1 MPFDLVDAATIRAG
15 DATDAYF
22 DRALAALD
30 VADRDPTVTAAV
42 TADQLPTGRYLVLAG
57 VSAVAELLEPLG
69 VTVDA
74 LPPGRIVDG
83 GPLMQIT
90 GRYRSFA
97 RYETAIIGLLSQASA
112 MATAALR
119 VRLAAPDTP
128 VYSFGA
134 RHVHPAIAP
143 VVERSALIAGL
154 DGISHVAAGHQLGVD
169 PVGTMPHA
177 LMLCFGRDAQP
188 AAWVAFDEAVDD
200 AVPRIALCDTF
211 DDEVTEVRA
220 AVETLGERLEAVR
233 LDTTHSRRGDF
244 AQIITEVRWHLDDL
258 GAADVDIFV
267 SGGLGP
273 AECAALAPHVDGFG
287 VGGAI
292 TGARPLDIALDLV
305 AVDGAAVSK
314 RGKLPGPK
322 QLYRHADG
330 THTVARADADAPAA
344 ATPLLEPL
352 LADGTP
358 TAVALDWEAAAA
370 RCAADVEAVGLDG
383 EQLRR

>member
-1 MPFDLVDAATIRAG
+1 
-15 DATDAYF
+15 
-22 DRALAALD
+22 
-30 VADRDPTVTAAV
+30 
-42 TADQLPTGRYLVLAG
+42 
-57 VSAVAELLEPLG
+57 
-69 VTVDA
+69 
-74 LPPGRIVDG
+74 
-83 GPLMQIT
+83 
-90 GRYRSFA
+90 
-97 RYETAIIGLLSQASA
+97 
-112 MATAALR
+112 
-119 VRLAAPDTP
+119 VRLAAPETP

-143 VVERSALIAGL
+143 VVERAALIAGL
-154 DGISHVAAGHQLGVD
+154 DGISHVAAGRQLGVD

-177 LMLCFGRDAQP
+177 LLLCFGRDAQP

-233 LDTTHSRRGDF
+233 LDTTHSRR
-244 AQIITEVRWHLDDL
+244 HLDQL
-258 GAADVDIFV
+258 GASDVDIFV

-273 AECAALAPHVDGFG
+273 AELTDLAPHVDAFG

-314 RGKLPGPK
+314 RGKLPGVK
-322 QLYRHADG
+322 QLYRHDDG
-330 THTVARADADAPAA
+330 THTVVPADAPAPA
-344 ATPLLEPL
+344 GATPLLEPL
-352 LADGTP
+352 LVDGTP
-358 TAVALDWEAAAA
+358 TDLALGWEAAAE
-370 RCAADVEAVGLDG
+370 RCAADVRAVGLDA